1 MARNFSK
8 WGRLGRKQ
16 RHNRSATM
24 RAPFDAPLR
33 RAVFEILEERAML
46 TVAQDLQNLVD
57 PYQSAINTALS
68 VATSLPLVGRQLTAL
83 QNLSTLLQNSL
94 QSIED
99 ATQNVTSGH
108 FQLAIPLGPISHTFT
123 FNLGLDAFLKVTT
136 AGNVTA
142 AITPV
147 LNVGFDVQ
155 GGNVTLDTQTT
166 NLDIG
171 FSITL
176 PGFTATA
183 SLHGY
188 LFTQII
194 DQGTDFEGDLKFGFD
209 PDGSDVSATFSGNA
223 HIVFGLT
230 LSFADPSLHPSFNPE
245 FLTQLQ
251 INWGIDSAHNTMNPP
266 TVTLKNFSL
275 DADSFMHNFVGD
287 IVTSVQKYTKPI
299 EPFIDMFNQPVP
311 ILSAFDSSETMGD
324 LFLSNLSPDQKTNF
338 ELMVRVVKA
347 VNKFSLSGDT
357 GGAVIDFG
365 DITLSGDA
373 QQDGAFSF
381 DTSHL
386 GDAIN
391 TIFNTQALD
400 EVKSVLQKL
409 GSYGDGDADGGFTFP
424 LLEDP
429 AQVIGGILTGQTETM
444 FSFSTGPQHFELAP
458 SIGFG
463 IKDLFGVFLT
473 AGIMFDADL
482 TMGYDTAGLTKLLD
496 DSNHN
501 PADLL
506 HGFYFDNSVDPTA
519 PPIPNVPSPRKT
531 AVYLQG
537 FAKVSGSAIVT
548 LSGGIYANV
557 SVELASTDN
566 SPHVALDSMIQ
577 SLAGGSKA
585 FNASGALY
593 ASAQIELTLDTVVGP
608 NITLFS
614 YELVRVNLLN
624 YDPPRRR
631 RRAFRSLCSISRIS
645 IRSNSSH
652 RRWRRGRRLACS
664 RSKT

>member
-1 MARNFSK
+1 MS
-8 WGRLGRKQ
+8 
-16 RHNRSATM
+16 
-24 RAPFDAPLR
+24 
-33 RAVFEILEERAML
+33 
-46 TVAQDLQNLVD
+46 

-68 VATSLPLVGRQLTAL
+68 VAASLPLVGHQLTAL
-83 QNLSTLLQNSL
+83 SDLNMLLQTSVSNIQTTL
-94 QSIED
+94 DHYSIKD
-99 ATQNVTSGH
+99 GSNHIAV
-108 FQLAIPLGPISHTFT
+108 PLGPISTSFDI
-123 FNLGLDAFLKVTT
+123 NLNLDAFLKLSVSTPKGVIVSINPTIDINFDYDNGTVT
-136 AGNVTA
+136 
-142 AITPV
+142 
-147 LNVGFDVQ
+147 FDPQ
-155 GGNVTLDTQTT
+155 NQSD
-166 NLDIG
+166 LDIG
-171 FSITL
+171 FSVSL
-176 PGFTATA
+176 PGFTAQA
-183 SLHGY
+183 SLDGY
-188 LFTQII
+188 LFTQIVE
-194 DQGTDFEGDLKFGFD
+194 QGTNFDGHLKFNFD
-209 PDGSDVSATFSGNA
+209 PNDTNVSAAFSGTA

-230 LSFADPSLHPSFNPE
+230 LSFVDPSLHASFNPE
-245 FLTQLQ
+245 FTTQLHLD
-251 INWGIDSAHNTMNPP
+251 WGIDSQSNQLTVP
-266 TVTLKNFSL
+266 TISLKIFSL

-287 IVTSVQKYTKPI
+287 IVTSVQKYTKPV
-299 EPFIDMFNQPVP
+299 EPFLDMFDQPVP
-311 ILSAFDSSETMGD
+311 IVSAFDSSETMGD
-324 LFLSNLSPDQKTNF
+324 LFLSHLSPDQKDSF

-373 QQDGAFSF
+373 QQAGAFNF
-381 DTSHL
+381 DTSQL

-391 TIFNTQALD
+391 TIFNTPALD

-409 GSYGDGDADGGFTFP
+409 GSYAGPDADGGFTFP

-429 AQVIGGILTGQTETM
+429 SHVIGGILTGQTETM

-482 TMGYDTAGLTKLLD
+482 TMGYDTAGLTKLFN
-496 DSNHN
+496 DSSHN

-537 FAKVSGSAIVT
+537 FAEVSASAVGT
-548 LSGGIYANV
+548 LRGGIHANV
-557 SVELASTDN
+557 SIELASADN
-566 SPHVALDSMIQ
+566 SPHVPLDSMIQ
-577 SLAGGSKA
+577 NLAGGSKA

-593 ASAQIELTLDTVVGP
+593 ASAQFDVTLDTVVGP

-614 YELVRVNLLN
+614 YELGRVNLLN

-631 RRAFRSLCSISRIS
+631 RRAFRSFRSISRIS
-645 IRSNSSH
+645 TRSHSIR
-652 RRWRRGRRLACS
+652 RR
-664 RSKT
+664 